1 MVVAKIAGD
10 SMTGPANLIVDQ
22 LASCLLGNP
31 STVVDWEP
39 VLTLANDSL
48 LTPAMWS
55 SISERGQLGLL
66 PEEVASFLCF
76 IHRCNV
82 ERNER
87 LRAQLE
93 EVVAA
98 MNAAGITPTLTKGAA
113 LLALA
118 KTERPTARIM
128 RDLDLVVGD
137 DERQTA
143 EKCLV
148 QLGYAPIEA
157 FGWGRSKDV
166 GAVDLHYPPGRY
178 PRYWP
183 SDTTLAQHKREID
196 VGRGRAH
203 ILSATLQAQHWIVH
217 DMLKDGHLWRFHI
230 DLRNLFELYLLSKS
244 QDKIDWTEM
253 DILLSDPLG
262 RAMLNAQI
270 LALNAVFEAN
280 IAAARTIPSW
290 LGVHHHLRR
299 NEYHPQVGGV
309 IRSFGRIA
317 WGIRVAQIHW
327 RFRGPWHELPA
338 RIIRKGQ
345 KVIAA
350 QVSQEI

>member
-1 MVVAKIAGD
+1 MKA
-10 SMTGPANLIVDQ
+10 PANSVVDQ
-22 LASCLLGNP
+22 LTLCLLGSP
-31 STVVDWEP
+31 STDVDWEA
-39 VLTLANDSL
+39 VLVLANNSL
-48 LTPAMWS
+48 LTPAIWS
-55 SISERGQLGLL
+55 SMSERGQLDLL
-66 PEEVASFLCF
+66 PEDVASFLGF
-76 IHRCNV
+76 IHRCNA

-137 DERQTA
+137 A
-143 EKCLV
+143 EKQAAETCLV

-183 SDTTLAQHKREID
+183 SDATLAQHRREID

-244 QDKIDWTEM
+244 QDEIDWKEM
-253 DILLSDPLG
+253 GILLSDPLG

-270 LALNAVFEAN
+270 LALNAIFGAN
-280 IAAARTIPSW
+280 IVAPRTIPSW
-290 LGVHHHLRR
+290 LDLHHRLRR
-299 NEYHPQVGGV
+299 NEDHPRVGGV
-309 IRSFGRIA
+309 IRSLGRLA
-317 WGIRVAQIHW
+317 WGIRVTQIHW
-327 RFRGPWHELPA
+327 RFRGPWRELPG

>member
-1 MVVAKIAGD
+1 MKNSASFV
-10 SMTGPANLIVDQ
+10 VDQ

-31 STVVDWEP
+31 STIVDWEP
-39 VLTLANDSL
+39 VLTLANNSL

-55 SISERGQLGLL
+55 SILERGQLGLL
-66 PEEVASFLCF
+66 PEDVASFLSF

-93 EVVAA
+93 ELVAT
-98 MNAAGITPTLTKGAA
+98 MNAAGIIPTLTKGAA
-113 LLALA
+113 LLAQA
-118 KTERPTARIM
+118 KAERSTARIM
-128 RDLDLVVGD
+128 RDLDLVVED
-137 DERQTA
+137 NERQVA

-157 FGWGRSKDV
+157 FGWGRPKDV

-178 PRYWP
+178 PSYWP
-183 SDTTLAQHKREID
+183 SNATLAQHRREID
-196 VGRGRAH
+196 VGRARAH
-203 ILSATLQAQHWIVH
+203 ILSTTLQAQHWIVH

-244 QDKIDWTEM
+244 PDKIDWKEL

-262 RAMLNAQI
+262 RSMLYAQI
-270 LALNAVFEAN
+270 SALNAVFGADIAEAQ
-280 IAAARTIPSW
+280 AIPAW
-290 LGVHHHLRR
+290 LGLHHQLRR
-299 NEYHPQVGGV
+299 NEYHPQLGGL
-309 IRSFGRIA
+309 IRSFGRVA

-327 RFRGPWHELPA
+327 RFRGPWGELPG

-345 KVIAA
+345 KVITAR
-350 QVSQEI
+350 VSQEI